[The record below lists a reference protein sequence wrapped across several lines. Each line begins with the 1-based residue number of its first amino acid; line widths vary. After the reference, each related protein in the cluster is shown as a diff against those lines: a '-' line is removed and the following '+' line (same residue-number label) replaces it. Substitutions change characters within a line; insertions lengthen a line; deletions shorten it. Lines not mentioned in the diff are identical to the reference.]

1 MKIWLDACSA
11 KKLGMHDVIRKAY
24 EDKIKNKN
32 KKQLQGM
39 PMCVCVCVRA
49 HMCDHGNPAQCL
61 PHYKHRRSRKDQ
73 TTIETITENYNMV

>member
-39 PMCVCVCVRA
+39 PMCVCV
-49 HMCDHGNPAQCL
+49 
-61 PHYKHRRSRKDQ
+61 
-73 TTIETITENYNMV
+73 